1 VGGNEC
7 YASPAGVGIGAL
19 TPSSVKASDKAAL
32 REAMLHR
39 NEEIA
44 LLRAVNEELRETN
57 EKIAVKLTEVEQVV
71 DAVAPPLD
79 GPSDTVRS
87 LAERMMGLKK
97 MLQNTKNSLN
107 PHASESPG
115 LANKGAEEVRR
126 CSVSLVASGG
136 HQQRCVLVVECG
148 PVSAKRCLMGGDWGL
163 QQASC

>member
-1 VGGNEC
+1 MGGDEC
-7 YASPAGVGIGAL
+7 YASPAGGGIGAS

-57 EKIAVKLTEVEQVV
+57 EKIAGKLTEVEQVV